1 MDFSPRELYNL
12 QSVEG
17 AWQANTSLRELNLG
31 GNKLGDEAGKALAEA
46 LKARAGPFSEMLE
59 AW

>member
-17 AWQANTSLRELNLG
+17 AWQANTSLQTLNLSL
-31 GNKLGDEAGKALAEA
+31 NQLGDEAGKALAEA
-46 LKARAGPFSEMLE
+46 LEARAGPFSEILE
-59 AW
+59 A